1 MTPAEIEAA
10 APDDE
15 RRVLASLWN
24 ARFSSVGQAEL
35 WDRIAGVDCC
45 VSRETH
51 EKWKPFIRYIYA
63 EAYLDAA
70 MMLVPD
76 GAHQIVG
83 GVRFS
88 VECWAER
95 GSCVHP
101 PHVRA
106 TAWVPGAERTY
117 AATPALALCAA
128 IAKGIE

>member
-10 APDDE
+10 TPGDE
-15 RRVLASLWN
+15 RRVLEALWHQIVPTKTFAWFKAN
-24 ARFSSVGQAEL
+24 VTRFTQL
-35 WDRIAGVDCC
+35 ID
-45 VSRETH
+45 
-51 EKWKPFIRYIYA
+51 A

-70 MMLVPD
+70 MMLVPE

-95 GSCVHP
+95 GSYVHP

-128 IAKGIE
+128 IARGIE